1 VVHVPSGRT
10 LTYGALAGD
19 AALLPVPEADSV
31 PLKNP
36 EDFRYVGKSL
46 PIVDLDDLVRGR
58 AVFGADAVLPEML
71 YASIERPPDVGG
83 MVSDYDEAAAL
94 AVDGVRQVVRI
105 PEPQSPPGFQPL
117 GGVAVLAD
125 HTWAAQEGR
134 RALAVR
140 WSPGP
145 NTGYDSAEYRRDL
158 DATAARPGDV
168 VRERGDVDRAFDT
181 AETTIE
187 ATYHV
192 PHLAQAPMEPP
203 VALASFAG
211 ERCDVW
217 ASTQAPQSARAAVAG
232 ALDIDEANVHVNVTL
247 LGGGF
252 GRKSK
257 PDYVVEA
264 ALLSKAANRPVKV
277 AWTREDDIRHGYFH
291 SASSQYLKAG
301 LDDQGRTTGWLH
313 RTVFPP
319 IGSTFNAGTDRGDA
333 GELGQGM
340 TDNPFAVPSL
350 RCECGPAPAHVR
362 IGWLRSVANVYHAFA
377 IQSFADELADVA
389 GADPKNHLL
398 ELLGPSRR
406 LDPNTEG
413 AEYGNYGDS
422 LEIFPI
428 DMSRLRGV
436 VELVAEKAGWGR
448 RLPAG
453 SGMGIAVHRSFLS
466 YVATVVVATVEG
478 GEIDVTEAYSA
489 IDCGTVLHCDR
500 VHAQLEGSL
509 IFGLGLALHGEITAS
524 NGVIEQSNFHD
535 YEVLRIHEA
544 PRKLETFIVDSAAPP
559 AGVGEPG
566 VPPVAPALANAIFA
580 ASGRRLRE
588 LPLLKALRA

>member
-1 VVHVPSGRT
+1 
-10 LTYGALAGD
+10 
-19 AALLPVPEADSV
+19 
-31 PLKNP
+31 
-36 EDFRYVGKSL
+36 
-46 PIVDLDDLVRGR
+46 
-58 AVFGADAVLPEML
+58 
-71 YASIERPPDVGG
+71 
-83 MVSDYDEAAAL
+83 
-94 AVDGVRQVVRI
+94 
-105 PEPQSPPGFQPL
+105 
-117 GGVAVLAD
+117 
-125 HTWAAQEGR
+125 
-134 RALAVR
+134 
-140 WSPGP
+140 
-145 NTGYDSAEYRRDL
+145 
-158 DATAARPGDV
+158 
-168 VRERGDVDRAFDT
+168 
-181 AETTIE
+181 
-187 ATYHV
+187 
-192 PHLAQAPMEPP
+192 MEPP

-428 DMSRLRGV
+428 DISRLRGV

-566 VPPVAPALANAIFA
+566 VPPVAPALANASFA